1 MIQRRGSFTAVVVEF
16 AGIVIFM
23 LTNTNTVSKCSVFDM
38 IVEKIQCSD
47 LLKEKYSPHHW
58 KVIYLKINFVPITTA
73 GKLIYKFSLYPVLR
87 FQRVLVTQPF
97 GSCFRCTSTSSSK
110 MGAALLKTTSS
121 SKLATH
127 MWCPRTGSQTEAAL
141 VLLVLVTCLL
151 DIVLIL
157 WGEIRSW
164 SLMGVK
170 ELTL

>member
-1 MIQRRGSFTAVVVEF
+1 MFLIWLWKR
-16 AGIVIFM
+16 
-23 LTNTNTVSKCSVFDM
+23 L
-38 IVEKIQCSD
+38 QCSE

-73 GKLIYKFSLYPVLR
+73 GKLIYKFSLYHVLR

-127 MWCPRTGSQTEAAL
+127 MWCSRTGSQTEAAL
-141 VLLVLVTCLL
+141 VLLILVTCLL
-151 DIVLIL
+151 WYCIDTVGRDSVLVTH
-157 WGEIRSW
+157 GSER
-164 SLMGVK
+164 VNP
-170 ELTL
+170 LTPMSDQDRISPYNINTISCWQVMRMRKNIN